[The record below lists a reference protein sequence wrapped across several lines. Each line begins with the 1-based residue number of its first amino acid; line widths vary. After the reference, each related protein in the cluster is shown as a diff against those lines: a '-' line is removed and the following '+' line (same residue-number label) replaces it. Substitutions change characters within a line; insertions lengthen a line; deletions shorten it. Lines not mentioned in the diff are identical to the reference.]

1 MRPKSPAAPQ
11 SHFVARTVPTF
22 ITQALSGSPLTV
34 AGDGSQTRSLCYV
47 DDLVDE
53 LVRMLHSG
61 PRRAPIAF
69 IPRPVDDPTVR
80 RPDITPAR
88 VALRW
93 EPRVDFEKGL
103 LSTIAWFQHES
114 VPVPASS

>member
-1 MRPKSPAAPQ
+1 
-11 SHFVARTVPTF
+11 
-22 ITQALSGSPLTV
+22 
-34 AGDGSQTRSLCYV
+34 
-47 DDLVDE
+47 
-53 LVRMLHSG
+53 
-61 PRRAPIAF
+61 
-69 IPRPVDDPTVR
+69 VR

-88 VALRW
+88 AALRW